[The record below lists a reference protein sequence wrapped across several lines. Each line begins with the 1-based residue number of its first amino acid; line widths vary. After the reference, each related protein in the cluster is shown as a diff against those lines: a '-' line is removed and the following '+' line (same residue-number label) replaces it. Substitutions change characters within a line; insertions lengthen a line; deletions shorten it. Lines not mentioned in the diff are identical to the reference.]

1 MYVCMY
7 VLTNT
12 ETDRGTIKNW
22 IFGLL
27 WLAEWNIYMYVCL
40 TDDTA
45 GHWSLHTHTHS
56 KHVFTNTCGKLAI
69 ASPPA
74 FSNTAFNSF
83 IGVPHKHIY
92 MLEVVGL
99 HSPSQDHTE
108 KLSSGNNNCFFIY
121 TYMYCILRLLCTS
134 WQNAFTAIKSLL
146 MLFNSLDC

>member
-12 ETDRGTIKNW
+12 ETERGTIKNW

-27 WLAEWNIYMYVCL
+27 WLAEWNIYVCL
-40 TDDTA
+40 LNGWHCGTLITT
-45 GHWSLHTHTHS
+45 HTHTLNTRLPTLVANLQLRRHPPFPTLHS
-56 KHVFTNTCGKLAI
+56 TL
-69 ASPPA
+69 
-74 FSNTAFNSF
+74 